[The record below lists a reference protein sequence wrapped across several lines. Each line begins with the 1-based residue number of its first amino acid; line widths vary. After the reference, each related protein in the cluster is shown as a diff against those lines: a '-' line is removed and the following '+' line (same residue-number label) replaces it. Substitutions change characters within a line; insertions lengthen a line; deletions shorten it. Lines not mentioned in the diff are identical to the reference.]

1 MNKLSGILFAS
12 VFLVSG
18 AAIAGE
24 TEAPKGYKSSGE
36 PITNPA
42 EPGYDP
48 DLIVCRMEDRT
59 GSRAKRREVC
69 LANYRWQ
76 RVAREGNAFS
86 KALVDGSRGGSAMAG
101 W

>member
-1 MNKLSGILFAS
+1 MKKAILFA
-12 VFLVSG
+12 
-18 AAIAGE
+18 AAIAVGIPA
-24 TEAPKGYKSSGE
+24 TSFAQDEAEPKGYKPSGE

-48 DLIVCRMEDRT
+48 NVIVCRMEERT

-69 LANYRWQ
+69 LANSRWQ
-76 RVAREGNAFS
+76 RVAREGGGFAR
-86 KALVDGSRGGSAMAG
+86 ALVEGSRGGATMGA